1 MKKINSAEKR
11 YTCYRECASYFSFPS
26 LTFFLKNIFS
36 AASGLNCSTQ
46 DLHFLMQDLHFLMQD
61 LHFLM
66 QDLSLGHKDCLV
78 VAHGLSSYSTW
89 A

>member
-61 LHFLM
+61 L
-66 QDLSLGHKDCLV
+66 SLGHKDCLV